1 MRISPQALFWQSERG
16 VARLGSCVRALYPFA
31 WPAQPIPWIADRRIA
46 PTDAPVSTRT
56 FSRSLVSVKIK
67 LARLGKIRTPHY
79 RIVVA
84 DARAAR
90 NSRAIEEIGRY
101 TPGSEP
107 SFIQINSER
116 AQYWLSV
123 GAQPTDAVAALLKIT
138 GDWQKAKGLPGAEGT
153 LKLIPAKPDKR
164 IAYEAAVKSAMNEP
178 AEGATTLKKKAA
190 EKLAAKNAPAVEAA
204 PAVEEAPVVEA
215 APVAEEVAVVEETP
229 AAVEAVADE
238 TPAAEAAE

>member
-1 MRISPQALFWQSERG
+1 M
-16 VARLGSCVRALYPFA
+16 
-31 WPAQPIPWIADRRIA
+31 
-46 PTDAPVSTRT
+46 
-56 FSRSLVSVKIK
+56 SVKIK
-67 LARLGKIRTPHY
+67 LTRLGKIRTPHY

-84 DARAAR
+84 DARSAR

-153 LKLIPAKPDKR
+153 LKTIAPKPDKR
-164 IAYEAAVKSAMNEP
+164 IAYEAAVKAAMNEP

-190 EKLAAKNAPAVEAA
+190 EKLAAKNAPAVEAV
-204 PAVEEAPVVEA
+204 VEEAPVVEA
-215 APVAEEVAVVEETP
+215 VAEEAPAVEETP
-229 AAVEAVADE
+229 AEAPAE
-238 TPAAEAAE
+238 TPAE